1 MVKQQE
7 STEVSVDRDTRILSW
22 IVEEILFFTWWVRVQ
37 NRVSSWTRG
46 RQLTLVGIAVVLGA
60 AARLWAQTK
69 PGNWDFYQWVN
80 SSNAVI
86 QGQDPYTIFG
96 YNYPPPWVM
105 LLAFFNQVTSSAESF
120 RLLIA
125 ILMIVVDIGIAY
137 LLYKRGYTLAAA
149 FFSLS
154 PILVAIS
161 GHHQQADGITV
172 FLALSGMVLA
182 GLAKGP
188 TLTRYDWGAV
198 LLLGASLSFKPVFLV
213 FPLWLAMRPGPWRRR
228 LFYLIGPGVLML
240 LSVATAFVAYPANTV
255 IQKIFFHKGMNDSPI
270 LMTFAPHQLAP
281 WLIENGFS
289 KIIFIVLLIASGYLF
304 RKLRPFELALV
315 YAVSALTF
323 SWAFANQ
330 YMASSVAVV
339 AIFLN
344 LGFFFWLLLASL
356 YIMGD
361 INSLNISAVTPV
373 QQNVVLDLIWI
384 GQDLFPWLFMGW
396 ILMVLG
402 LSKQARHMLPSKEVR
417 DREDAP

>member
-1 MVKQQE
+1 MVAKQDF
-7 STEVSVDRDTRILSW
+7 SVNKEDTDIKALRW
-22 IVEEILFFTWWVRVQ
+22 VVEELLFFTWWVRLQ

-46 RQLTLVGIAVVLGA
+46 RQLTLVGIAVAFGA
-60 AARLWAQTK
+60 VARLWAQTK
-69 PGNWDFYQWVN
+69 PGNWDFYQWIN
-80 SSNAVI
+80 TSAAVLD
-86 QGQDPYTIFG
+86 GQDPYTLFG

-105 LLAFFNQVTSSAESF
+105 LLAVFNQVTSSVENF

-125 ILMIVVDIGIAY
+125 ILMITVDIGIAY

-149 FFSLS
+149 LFSLS
-154 PILVAIS
+154 PVLIAIS
-161 GHHQQADGITV
+161 GQHQQVDGITV
-172 FLALSGMVLA
+172 FLALAGMVLA

-228 LFYLIGPGVLML
+228 LFYLIAPGVVML
-240 LSVATAFVAYPANTV
+240 LSVATAFVAYPAGTV

-270 LMTFAPHQLAP
+270 LLTFAPHQIAP

-289 KIIFIVLLIASGYLF
+289 KIVFLVLLIAAGFLF

-330 YMASSVAVV
+330 YMASSMAAV

-344 LGFFFWLLLASL
+344 LGLFLWLLLASL
-356 YIMGD
+356 YVMGD
-361 INSLNISAVTPV
+361 VNSLAIPGFTPV
-373 QQNVVLDLIWI
+373 QQNVVLDYVWI